1 MAMMSLNYRLLA
13 RRFIILPLVTLWLTF
28 SFIYV
33 VADIVIYLRGQINH
47 AKMVNTL
54 LAQTVTS
61 NNSTT
66 IANQVKFTLANAPA
80 YESVIFFPVNATTQ
94 FSTDKVSTSTLLFGQ
109 YFGISEPVVAQIS
122 NNKTTAAST
131 NNVNQLIGYINITI
145 NLSTLRKQWL
155 RENIPIFSILLIIWV
170 TILVL
175 VVRRLQSLI
184 QYLPNL
190 ESLSER
196 ILSNQLRPTDY
207 QLVPKADDRWL
218 VEQAISHLLS
228 RQKLLL
234 GQIEQLNQQQQQLS
248 EDKFQQTQQF
258 SSLQNTLT
266 HEFKRAVNRIE
277 SGLQLLQH
285 HYISNEQ
292 KDAIEMINLGT
303 DDLNT
308 KLNQIIQLTRIEK
321 GQTTITRRQFSPTRL
336 ISDVLE
342 QYQPFT
348 DVKDLQLRSKVY
360 HADYILEG
368 DAAKIKLILSSL
380 IENAIKFTHTG
391 SIDVNSKLQHLESHI
406 RWTLQ
411 VTDTGIGIKPNELE
425 QIFEPFFQVDPNIK
439 HSLNNQTVGLFIAKK
454 LSELIGAELTA
465 ESKFGEGSTFTL
477 SLVLSDWKQHYGR
490 HLLSDK
496 RLVIWQ
502 PSLNIT
508 TAIKL
513 LRDAGAQVEGFNDLE
528 VLLEQLRQQAMDM
541 VIICPRIT
549 PEQVQ
554 SFAKTLRQQ
563 ETNHRTLI
571 LYNQSPRHLT
581 QGVIEKL
588 SMSGVDYIE
597 SRLSP
602 DMSVTD
608 IQQLAEYLN

>member
-13 RRFIILPLVTLWLTF
+13 RRFIILPLVTLWLTC

-80 YESVIFFPVNATTQ
+80 YENVIFFPVNATTQ

-122 NNKTTAAST
+122 NNKTTTAST
-131 NNVNQLIGYINITI
+131 NNVNQFIGYINITI

-155 RENIPIFSILLIIWV
+155 RENLLLFSILLIIWV

>member
-1 MAMMSLNYRLLA
+1 M
-13 RRFIILPLVTLWLTF
+13 
-28 SFIYV
+28 
-33 VADIVIYLRGQINH
+33 
-47 AKMVNTL
+47 
-54 LAQTVTS
+54 
-61 NNSTT
+61 
-66 IANQVKFTLANAPA
+66 
-80 YESVIFFPVNATTQ
+80 
-94 FSTDKVSTSTLLFGQ
+94 
-109 YFGISEPVVAQIS
+109 
-122 NNKTTAAST
+122 
-131 NNVNQLIGYINITI
+131 
-145 NLSTLRKQWL
+145 
-155 RENIPIFSILLIIWV
+155 
-170 TILVL
+170 VL

-411 VTDTGIGIKPNELE
+411 VIDTGIGIKPNELE

>member
-122 NNKTTAAST
+122 NNKTTTAST
-131 NNVNQLIGYINITI
+131 NNVNQFIGYINITI

-155 RENIPIFSILLIIWV
+155 RENLLLFSILLIIWV

-196 ILSNQLRPTDY
+196 ILSNQLRPNDY

>member
-13 RRFIILPLVTLWLTF
+13 RRFIILPLVTLWLTC

-122 NNKTTAAST
+122 NNKTTTAST
-131 NNVNQLIGYINITI
+131 NNVNQFIGYINITI

-155 RENIPIFSILLIIWV
+155 RENLLLFSILLIIWV

-342 QYQPFT
+342 QHQPFT

-411 VTDTGIGIKPNELE
+411 VIDTGIGIKPNELE

>member
-13 RRFIILPLVTLWLTF
+13 RRFIILPLVTLWLTC

-122 NNKTTAAST
+122 NNKTTTAST
-131 NNVNQLIGYINITI
+131 NNVNQFIGYINITI

-155 RENIPIFSILLIIWV
+155 RENLLLFSILLIIWV

-175 VVRRLQSLI
+175 VVRRLHSLI

-425 QIFEPFFQVDPNIK
+425 QIFELFFQVDPNIK

>member
-13 RRFIILPLVTLWLTF
+13 RRFIILPLVTLWLSC

-122 NNKTTAAST
+122 NNKTTTAST
-131 NNVNQLIGYINITI
+131 NNVNQFIGYINITI

-155 RENIPIFSILLIIWV
+155 RENLLLFSILLIIWV

>member
-13 RRFIILPLVTLWLTF
+13 RRFIILPLVTLWLTC

-122 NNKTTAAST
+122 NNKTTTAST
-131 NNVNQLIGYINITI
+131 NNVNQFIGYINITI

-155 RENIPIFSILLIIWV
+155 RENLLLFSILLIIWV

-175 VVRRLQSLI
+175 FVRRLQSLI

>member
-122 NNKTTAAST
+122 NNKTTTAST
-131 NNVNQLIGYINITI
+131 NNVNQFIGYINITI

-155 RENIPIFSILLIIWV
+155 RENLLLFSILLIIWV

-454 LSELIGAELTA
+454 LSELIGAQLTA

>member
-13 RRFIILPLVTLWLTF
+13 RRFIILPLVTLWLTC

-122 NNKTTAAST
+122 NNKTTTAST
-131 NNVNQLIGYINITI
+131 NNVNQFIGYINITI

-155 RENIPIFSILLIIWV
+155 RENLLLFSILLIIWV

>member
-122 NNKTTAAST
+122 NNKTTTAST

-155 RENIPIFSILLIIWV
+155 RENLLLFSILLIIWV

-368 DAAKIKLILSSL
+368 DAGKIKLILSSL

>member
-13 RRFIILPLVTLWLTF
+13 RRFIILPLVTLWLTC

-122 NNKTTAAST
+122 NNKTTTAST

>member
-13 RRFIILPLVTLWLTF
+13 RRFIILPLVTLWLTC

-122 NNKTTAAST
+122 NNKTTTAST
-131 NNVNQLIGYINITI
+131 NNVNQFIGYINITI

-155 RENIPIFSILLIIWV
+155 RENLLLFSILLIIWV

-454 LSELIGAELTA
+454 LSELIGAQLTA

>member
-13 RRFIILPLVTLWLTF
+13 RRFIILPLVTLWLTC

-155 RENIPIFSILLIIWV
+155 RENLPIFSILLIIWV

-175 VVRRLQSLI
+175 VVRRLHSLI

>member
-122 NNKTTAAST
+122 NNKTTTAST
-131 NNVNQLIGYINITI
+131 NNVNQFIGYINITI

-155 RENIPIFSILLIIWV
+155 RENLLLFSILLIIWV

-321 GQTTITRRQFSPTRL
+321 GQTTITRRQFSPTCL

-454 LSELIGAELTA
+454 LSELIGAQLTA

>member
-13 RRFIILPLVTLWLTF
+13 RRFIILPLVTLWLTC

-122 NNKTTAAST
+122 NNKTTTAST
-131 NNVNQLIGYINITI
+131 NNVNQFIGYINITI

-155 RENIPIFSILLIIWV
+155 RENLLLFSILLIIWV

-571 LYNQSPRHLT
+571 LYNQSPRYLT

>member
-13 RRFIILPLVTLWLTF
+13 RRFIILPLVTLWLTC

-122 NNKTTAAST
+122 NNKTTTAST

-155 RENIPIFSILLIIWV
+155 RENLLLFSILLIIWV

-175 VVRRLQSLI
+175 VVRRLHSLI

-425 QIFEPFFQVDPNIK
+425 QIFELFFQVDPNIK

>member
-13 RRFIILPLVTLWLTF
+13 RRFIILPLVTLWLTC

-122 NNKTTAAST
+122 NNKTTTAST
-131 NNVNQLIGYINITI
+131 NNVNQFIGYINITI

-155 RENIPIFSILLIIWV
+155 RENLLLFSILLIIWV

-321 GQTTITRRQFSPTRL
+321 GQTTITCRQFSPTRL

-411 VTDTGIGIKPNELE
+411 VIDTGIGIKPNELE

-513 LRDAGAQVEGFNDLE
+513 LRDAGAQVEGFNNLE

>member
-122 NNKTTAAST
+122 NNKTTTAST
-131 NNVNQLIGYINITI
+131 NNVNQFIGYINITI

-155 RENIPIFSILLIIWV
+155 RENLLLFSILLIIWV

-175 VVRRLQSLI
+175 VVRRLHSLI

>member
-122 NNKTTAAST
+122 NNKTTTAST
-131 NNVNQLIGYINITI
+131 NNVNQFIGYINITI

-155 RENIPIFSILLIIWV
+155 RENLLLFSILLIIWV

-175 VVRRLQSLI
+175 VVRRLHSLI

-425 QIFEPFFQVDPNIK
+425 QIFELFFQVDPNIK

>member
-13 RRFIILPLVTLWLTF
+13 RRFIILPLVTLWLTC

-122 NNKTTAAST
+122 NNKTTTAST
-131 NNVNQLIGYINITI
+131 NNVNQFIGYINITI

-155 RENIPIFSILLIIWV
+155 RENLLLFSILLIIWV

-411 VTDTGIGIKPNELE
+411 VIDTGIGIKPNELE

>member
-155 RENIPIFSILLIIWV
+155 RENLPIFSILLIIWV

>member
-13 RRFIILPLVTLWLTF
+13 RRFIILPLVTLWLTC

-122 NNKTTAAST
+122 NNKTTTAST

-155 RENIPIFSILLIIWV
+155 RENLPIFSILLIIWV

-175 VVRRLQSLI
+175 VVRRLHSLI